1 MSEAGP
7 AVELH
12 GVGVALGGKTIL
24 QQIDW
29 TLPRGSRAA
38 LLGANGSGKSTL
50 LRLIAGYQ
58 YPTEGTAAVLC
69 EPFGSVDLS
78 KLRERIGVV
87 DPASPLLFDERVTV
101 RQAVLT
107 GFFGNL
113 APWFNEPSLDQERLA
128 EETLGVVGLSM
139 HAEQPFPTLSSG
151 ERRRALLA
159 RVLVQEPELLLLD
172 EPAAGLDLPGRE
184 ELLATLEAAVE
195 RRPDLTLIVATH
207 WLEELP
213 ATTDHVLLLA
223 DGRVAGSGAPQDVL
237 TADRL
242 TSAFR
247 TPVDVQHDDG
257 RWHWFVRR
265 RRRWASSEE

>member
-1 MSEAGP
+1 VNAQAP

-12 GVGVALGGKTIL
+12 GVGVTLGGKTIL

-29 TLPRGSRAA
+29 TLPRGARAA

-58 YPTEGTAAVLC
+58 FPTDGTAAVLG
-69 EPFGSVDLS
+69 ETFGTVDLS
-78 KLRERIGVV
+78 HLRERIGVV
-87 DPASPLLFDERVTV
+87 DPASPLLFDERVSV
-101 RQAVLT
+101 RQAVLS

-113 APWFNEPSLDQERLA
+113 APWFNEPSSVQEKAADEMLA
-128 EETLGVVGLSM
+128 TVGLAS

-159 RVLVQEPELLLLD
+159 RVLVQEPDLLLLD

-184 ELLATLEAAVE
+184 ELLATLDSAVE

-213 ATTDHVLLLA
+213 AATDHVLLLA
-223 DGRVAGSGAPQDVL
+223 DGRVAASGSPQDVL
-237 TADRL
+237 TGEGL
-242 TSAFR
+242 TAAFR

-257 RWHWFVRR
+257 RWHWFVQRR
-265 RRRWASSEE
+265 RTWRE